1 MPVRRGREDSI
12 FPGAES
18 RGCEGERGRE
28 YLDFWERLAVG
39 GWRLM
44 VGVRDCFLGDN
55 VTGPVASGQC

>member
-39 GWRLM
+39 GWRLA
-44 VGVRDCFLGDN
+44 VDGGGAGLFLGR
-55 VTGPVASGQC
+55 